1 MWLLVLSSLESAI
14 FVGCGGGEGGKYK
27 PKLSSSLSG
36 ARGSSCSG
44 SASTYSSLGLGLG
57 DGDSGGTT
65 SRAGG
70 IWRRIGNMGL
80 SAGEW
85 AGLASADSAE
95 EEGAVGVRY
104 GSAMVGNNSGTATQG
119 LMCLL
124 VYEVL

>member
-1 MWLLVLSSLESAI
+1 MWLLVLSLLESAI
-14 FVGCGGGEGGKYK
+14 FVGCGGGGEGGKYN
-27 PKLSSSLSG
+27 PKSSSSLLG

-44 SASTYSSLGLGLG
+44 SASAYLSSGSG

-70 IWRRIGNMGL
+70 IWRRIGDMGL
-80 SAGEW
+80 STGEW
-85 AGLASADSAE
+85 AGLASADSAK

-104 GSAMVGNNSGTATQG
+104 GSAMVGNDSGTATQG
-119 LMCLL
+119 LMFLL

>member
-14 FVGCGGGEGGKYK
+14 FVCCGGGGKGGKYN
-27 PKLSSSLSG
+27 PKSSSSLSG

-44 SASTYSSLGLGLG
+44 SASAYSSSGSG
-57 DGDSGGTT
+57 DGDGGGIT

-70 IWRRIGNMGL
+70 IWRRTGDMGL
-80 SAGEW
+80 STGEW

-104 GSAMVGNNSGTATQG
+104 GSAMVGNDSGTATQG